1 MLPQSGGC
9 SASHP
14 AAPLHHSQPHSS
26 GRRADSGAGTRCK
39 ADKRRHTGMG
49 SDKNYLQ
56 SFHSRARD
64 TERLRS
70 WEIGPSSSIKAE
82 SRPPAAA
89 VLQKHFHH
97 RHLSVNE
104 ARGSLQKGKWGGKQA
119 DPRPKGR
126 AREEARMDALV
137 PALKS
142 HPGPSVLAFS
152 LIFRVVHHLLQQLPV
167 PKAVKQNEF
176 HSWKWKNLSVSM
188 VHSLLT
194 GTWALTWW
202 VPVQTS
208 VRQHWD
214 TIVYSQ
220 STWRAVWVRV
230 CPQHLWQSVA
240 ARRRRLCSGRVR
252 DVGDSGI

>member
-1 MLPQSGGC
+1 MVQQSGGC

-14 AAPLHHSQPHSS
+14 LPPSTTPSLIPQAGGPTAALDRAAKQTNDVTLERALTGITSS
-26 GRRADSGAGTRCK
+26 PFTPGLGTPKDWDR
-39 ADKRRHTGMG
+39 
-49 SDKNYLQ
+49 
-56 SFHSRARD
+56 
-64 TERLRS
+64 ER
-70 WEIGPSSSIKAE
+70 SSIKAE
-82 SRPPAAA
+82 SRHPAAA
-89 VLQKHFHH
+89 VLQNTSITH
-97 RHLSVNE
+97 RAHLSVNE

-119 DPRPKGR
+119 ARRPKGR

-142 HPGPSVLAFS
+142 HPGPSVLAFT

-167 PKAVKQNEF
+167 PKAVKQNDF
-176 HSWKWKNLSVSM
+176 HSWKWKNLSLSM

-202 VPVQTS
+202 VPIQTS
-208 VRQHWD
+208 VHQHWD

-230 CPQHLWQSVA
+230 CQQHLWQSVA
-240 ARRRRLCSGRVR
+240 ARRRRLCSDRVR